1 MTANCLRVLEQDLEV
16 GGHLVPGGTVAV
28 LCHMTMAHNPEV
40 LLCRVKLLCWN
51 AVTCKWNSGNISSVQ
66 FINNPDVFLPER
78 WMKSE
83 KEYVSSQK
91 KRGQTNYSRGFCIFL
106 STVQAA

>member
-40 LLCRVKLLCWN
+40 LSVLILYGKLDE
-51 AVTCKWNSGNISSVQ
+51 NSKTPQSTMKK
-66 FINNPDVFLPER
+66 FL
-78 WMKSE
+78 K
-83 KEYVSSQK
+83 
-91 KRGQTNYSRGFCIFL
+91 C
-106 STVQAA
+106 

>member
-40 LLCRVKLLCWN
+40 LLCRTKITVL
-51 AVTCKWNSGNISSVQ
+51 
-66 FINNPDVFLPER
+66 
-78 WMKSE
+78 
-83 KEYVSSQK
+83 EY
-91 KRGQTNYSRGFCIFL
+91 
-106 STVQAA
+106 